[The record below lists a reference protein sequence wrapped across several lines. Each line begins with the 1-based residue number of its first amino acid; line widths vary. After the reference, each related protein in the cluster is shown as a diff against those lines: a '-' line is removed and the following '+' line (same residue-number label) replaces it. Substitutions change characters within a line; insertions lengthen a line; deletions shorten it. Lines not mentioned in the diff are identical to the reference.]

1 MPDGDFDK
9 GPSYVDGAFEHL
21 RSILTEQIVEI
32 AINPDGTIWT
42 EQQGDAYMTKTDLV
56 LPKTAVEQMCRQ
68 MSSGGS
74 VRMSPQH
81 PLGSASID
89 YQDWLVRAQIIQA
102 PAVRMGHSL
111 SLRFFKPKTQLFEPA
126 YLDGTP
132 KSASAARREL
142 NERVAELA
150 TTDLLAALK
159 LCVREKLN
167 LVVSGGTNTGK
178 TTVARWLISN
188 VDDRERIITIE
199 DTPDLMPQQPNKVM
213 LVSDRES
220 DVRGPDKLLQ
230 ATLRM
235 RPDRIILSE
244 VTGADAYTF
253 LKAINTGHG
262 GSITTVHAETAE
274 LAIERLAQTALES
287 GVNMMYRDMISYV
300 QRSIDIIVQV
310 GKRDGKRGVMEV
322 YLPENFDPTDRE

>member
-1 MPDGDFDK
+1 
-9 GPSYVDGAFEHL
+9 
-21 RSILTEQIVEI
+21 
-32 AINPDGTIWT
+32 
-42 EQQGDAYMTKTDLV
+42 
-56 LPKTAVEQMCRQ
+56 
-68 MSSGGS
+68 
-74 VRMSPQH
+74 
-81 PLGSASID
+81 
-89 YQDWLVRAQIIQA
+89 
-102 PAVRMGHSL
+102 
-111 SLRFFKPKTQLFEPA
+111 
-126 YLDGTP
+126 
-132 KSASAARREL
+132 
-142 NERVAELA
+142 
-150 TTDLLAALK
+150 
-159 LCVREKLN
+159 
-167 LVVSGGTNTGK
+167 
-178 TTVARWLISN
+178 
-188 VDDRERIITIE
+188 
-199 DTPDLMPQQPNKVM
+199 M

-300 QRSIDIIVQV
+300 QRSIDIIVQA

-322 YLPENFDPTDRE
+322 YLPEKFDPTNRE